1 MERTGMSRTTGRSKI
16 RHGVVT
22 LAGGLALFLIFAVTV
37 LAVSINWGA
46 GNHPIYDET
55 GVGGMLLG
63 DGDVVQLI
71 WDADQDGIDPP
82 GGDGLPQS
90 GDQLLDISAIGVGAF
105 PNSGKFS
112 DNVNTNIVGV
122 GAVVYARAW
131 NGGSLAAATHYGN
144 SPLATVT
151 SNVAFTFDCTADGSF
166 ATTTALAPSCIP
178 GDVDCNCQVNVSD
191 IAQVA
196 GSWLTQVGDPN
207 YVAAHDANLDLVV
220 DILDIMIVSRHFGN
234 TC

>member
-1 MERTGMSRTTGRSKI
+1 MARTTGKAKI
-16 RHGVVT
+16 GHGVVT
-22 LAGGLALFLIFAVTV
+22 LAGSLALFLIFAATV

-55 GVGGMLLG
+55 GVGGVLLG

-82 GGDGLPQS
+82 GGDGLPQD
-90 GDQLLDISAIGVGAF
+90 GDQLLDVSAIGVGAF

-122 GAVVYARAW
+122 GAVVYVRAW
-131 NGGSLAAATHYGN
+131 NASSLAAATQYGN

-151 SNVAFTFDCTADGSF
+151 SNVAFTFDCTAAGSF
-166 ATTTALAPSCIP
+166 ATTNPLVPNCIP
-178 GDVDCNCQVNVSD
+178 GDVDCSCQVDVYD
-191 IAQVA
+191 ILLVA
-196 GSWLTQVGDPN
+196 GSWLAMIGDPN
-207 YVAAHDANLDLVV
+207 YVATYDVNGDFVIDVV
-220 DILDIMIVSRHFGN
+220 DLMIVTAHFGD